1 MSHVAKAVRMSDIAE
16 QLHVSTVT
24 VSKAL
29 AGKDGVSEELR
40 KKIQSLAVEMGY
52 QFQKNKGDDTN
63 RYTIGIITSYRYIEK
78 GQSFYW
84 ALYER
89 SLFHLSQN
97 GHTGILEVVTEE
109 EEEILCTPRLIQ
121 DNRIDGLI
129 VMGNFSFDYYKMLEQ
144 TKIPFLILD
153 AFHAEL
159 QQDCVIS
166 DGYYGMYIMTKYLI
180 RAGHR
185 EIQFVG
191 SIDQTSSILDRYY
204 GYCRAMREAG
214 ISVIPEQILPDR
226 DVEGKIFI
234 SLENLK
240 RMPTAFACN
249 CDITAYTLMKQLQES
264 GVSIPD
270 DVSLV
275 GFDDFIFSDLA
286 NPPITTYAVD
296 INLMSKRSVRQLL
309 CRMKYPDSPIRHI
322 VVSGT
327 MIERKS
333 VRIITK
339 EQK

>member
-1 MSHVAKAVRMSDIAE
+1 MSYLAKAVRMSDIAKR
-16 QLHVSTVT
+16 LHVSTVT

-29 AGKDGVSEELR
+29 AGKDGVSEDLR
-40 KKIQSLAVEMGY
+40 KKIQTLAVEMGY
-52 QFQKNKGDDTN
+52 QSQKNKEENVN

-97 GHTGILEVVTEE
+97 GHTGILEVITEE
-109 EEEILCTPRLIQ
+109 AEEKLWIPRLIQ
-121 DNRIDGLI
+121 DQRIDGLI
-129 VMGNFSFDYYKMLEQ
+129 VMGNFSFEYYKMLEQ
-144 TKIPFLILD
+144 TKVPFLILD

-180 RAGHR
+180 GVGHR

-214 ISVIPEQILPDR
+214 ISVMAEQVLPDR
-226 DVEGKIFI
+226 DVEGKIFV

-249 CDITAYTLMKQLQES
+249 CDITAYTLMKQLQAL

-309 CRMKYPDSPIRHI
+309 CRIKNPNSPIRHI

-333 VRIITK
+333 VRFITEK
-339 EQK
+339 

>member
-1 MSHVAKAVRMSDIAE
+1 MSYLAKAVRMSDIAKR
-16 QLHVSTVT
+16 LHVSTVT

-29 AGKDGVSEELR
+29 AGKEGVSEDLR
-40 KKIQSLAVEMGY
+40 KKIQTLAAEMGY
-52 QFQKNKGDDTN
+52 QSQKNKEENVN

-97 GHTGILEVVTEE
+97 GHTGILEVITEE
-109 EEEILCTPRLIQ
+109 AEEKLWIPRLIQ
-121 DNRIDGLI
+121 DQRIDGLI
-129 VMGNFSFDYYKMLEQ
+129 VMGNFSFEYYKMLEQ
-144 TKIPFLILD
+144 TKVPFLILD

-180 RAGHR
+180 GAGHR

-214 ISVIPEQILPDR
+214 ISVMAEQVLPDR
-226 DVEGKIFI
+226 DVEGKIFV

-249 CDITAYTLMKQLQES
+249 CDITAYTLMKQLQAL

-309 CRMKYPDSPIRHI
+309 CRIKNPNSPIRHI

-333 VRIITK
+333 VRSITEK
-339 EQK
+339 

>member
-1 MSHVAKAVRMSDIAE
+1 
-16 QLHVSTVT
+16 
-24 VSKAL
+24 
-29 AGKDGVSEELR
+29 
-40 KKIQSLAVEMGY
+40 
-52 QFQKNKGDDTN
+52 
-63 RYTIGIITSYRYIEK
+63 
-78 GQSFYW
+78 
-84 ALYER
+84 
-89 SLFHLSQN
+89 
-97 GHTGILEVVTEE
+97 
-109 EEEILCTPRLIQ
+109 
-121 DNRIDGLI
+121 
-129 VMGNFSFDYYKMLEQ
+129 MLEQ

-226 DVEGKIFI
+226 DAEGKIFI

>member
-1 MSHVAKAVRMSDIAE
+1 MAKAVRMSDIAKR
-16 QLHVSTVT
+16 LHVSTVT

-29 AGKDGVSEELR
+29 AGKDGVSEDLR
-40 KKIQSLAVEMGY
+40 KKIQTLAVEMGY
-52 QFQKNKGDDTN
+52 QSQKNKEENVN

-97 GHTGILEVVTEE
+97 GHTGILEVITEE
-109 EEEILCTPRLIQ
+109 AEEKLWIPRLIQ
-121 DNRIDGLI
+121 DQRIDGLI
-129 VMGNFSFDYYKMLEQ
+129 VMGNFSFEYYKMLEQ
-144 TKIPFLILD
+144 TKVPFLILD

-180 RAGHR
+180 GVGHR

-214 ISVIPEQILPDR
+214 ISVMAEQVLPDR
-226 DVEGKIFI
+226 DVEGKIFV

-249 CDITAYTLMKQLQES
+249 CDITAYTLMKQLQAL

-309 CRMKYPDSPIRHI
+309 CRIKNPNSPIRHI

-333 VRIITK
+333 VRFITEK
-339 EQK
+339 